1 MLLLTMLRPQLK
13 ELKIISLTKQFLSNM
28 GRKKCNS
35 PRAGLAKGG
44 KCGGGKKT
52 K

>member
-1 MLLLTMLRPQLK
+1 
-13 ELKIISLTKQFLSNM
+13 M

-52 K
+52 KYAIANKETIKTNNR